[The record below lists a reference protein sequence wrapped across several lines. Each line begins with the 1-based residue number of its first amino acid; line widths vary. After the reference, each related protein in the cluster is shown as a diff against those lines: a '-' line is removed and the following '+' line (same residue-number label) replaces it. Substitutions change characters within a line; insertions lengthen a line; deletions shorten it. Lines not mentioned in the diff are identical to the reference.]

1 MAISHTF
8 LRTAVASAAAA
19 LFLAS
24 PTHANVVFDFSGACG
39 IGCSGTATGVLT
51 LADTYAFGSDI
62 TFANFLSFD
71 YSSSN
76 LSFDIISGEVASFLG
91 GLNADGSLNSAGILD
106 IELTPG
112 FPDFDAIP
120 GRFTALLNDETGDR
134 GSMYKFTLVSGA
146 VPGPVP
152 ETATWTMMVLG
163 FAGLGYAGYRQARQ
177 AAGER
182 GFV

>member
-91 GLNADGSLNSAGILD
+91 GLNADGSFNSSGLLNIG
-106 IELTPG
+106 LTPG
-112 FPDFDAIP
+112 FPDFNAIP
-120 GRFTALLNDETGDR
+120 GQFTALLDDEKGDR
-134 GSMYKFTLVSGA
+134 GAVFAFTLVGEA

-152 ETATWTMMVLG
+152 EPSTWAMILLG
-163 FAGLGYAGYRQARQ
+163 FAGLGYAGYRRARLLS
-177 AAGER
+177 
-182 GFV
+182 